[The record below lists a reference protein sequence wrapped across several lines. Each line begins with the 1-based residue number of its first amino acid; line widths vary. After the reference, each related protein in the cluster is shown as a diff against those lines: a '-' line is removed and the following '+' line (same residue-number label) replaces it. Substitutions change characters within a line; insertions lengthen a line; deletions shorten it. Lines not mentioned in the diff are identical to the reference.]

1 VLGVIIATFSLPHA
15 AVALGHAFEELP
27 ELEVEAERI
36 AAHSRAWVMP
46 CLWAANAEFDAADE
60 VLENDSSVERIVEG
74 YEFGDQKYYQ
84 LDWAEAVDE
93 RIDSYVDQR
102 GSILDAEADAGEWR
116 MRIRFVDREQF
127 DAFRDALDER
137 GTSFELRDLTEP
149 GAPRES
155 FGELTPDQRDALVA
169 ARELGYFKVP
179 REATVRDVA
188 EELDISHQA
197 VSELLR
203 RGTENLVDDT
213 LITSR
218 DSVE

>member
-1 VLGVIIATFSLPHA
+1 VIIATFSLPHD
-15 AVALGHAFEELP
+15 AVALERAFEELP
-27 ELEVEAERI
+27 ELQVEAERI

-60 VLENDSSVERIVEG
+60 VLEADPSVDRIVEAYG
-74 YEFGDQKYYQ
+74 YGDEKYYQ

-102 GSILDAEADAGEWR
+102 GSILDAEADADGWR
-116 MRIRFVDREQF
+116 MRIRFVSRDQF
-127 DAFRDALDER
+127 DAFRNALDER

-149 GAPRES
+149 GAPREG
-155 FGELTPDQRDALVA
+155 FGELTPDQRDALVT
-169 ARELGYFKVP
+169 ARERGYFEVP
-179 REATVRDVA
+179 REATVREVA

-197 VSELLR
+197 VSERLR
-203 RGTENLVDDT
+203 RGNESLIDDT